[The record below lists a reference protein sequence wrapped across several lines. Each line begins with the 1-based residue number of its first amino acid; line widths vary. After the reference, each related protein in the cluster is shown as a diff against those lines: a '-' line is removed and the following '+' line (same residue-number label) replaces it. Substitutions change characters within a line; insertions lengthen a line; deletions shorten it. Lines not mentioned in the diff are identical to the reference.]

1 MDADR
6 GHVPVA
12 GRVARLR
19 QGDQHRRLGGVHVCD
34 GKDHPALDQV
44 VVNHLRVEDKTV
56 AEAGPKVAEAHLAQK
71 LALAGLDGDLGV
83 ERHH

>member
-1 MDADR
+1 MNADR
-6 GHVPVA
+6 RHVPVT

-19 QGDQHRRLGGVHVCD
+19 QGDQYCRLGGVHVCD

-44 VVNHLRVEDKTV
+44 VVNHLRIEDKTV
-56 AEAGPKVAEAHLAQK
+56 TEASPKVAEAHLAQE